1 MKTLIVEDNSTER
14 LLLEERIQSLGHDVT
29 SCANGEEAMEI
40 CQQAVYALFILDLGL
55 PGMDGIELC
64 RRIRSLPRG
73 ELCMILV
80 ITGRDDPENFRQVL
94 EAGADDYVCKPVSL
108 ELLKVRLTIIERQL
122 QNLIRRKQAEK
133 ALRESVTHIEQAK
146 REWESTVDSLSHVV
160 CMLDRQGHIIRAN
173 RTIEHWNLGQ
183 VGEVYGLGLHELFHP
198 NCSDAACY
206 LKTFLLKAWEE
217 VNQGRSAECEIAD
230 KRLKRYLN
238 IQLQPIASQPQKRN
252 KTDSLAVMIVND
264 ITRRMEIQETLSKQD
279 RLLLGVAGAMNHLL
293 IIPDFRSAI
302 TRALQS
308 LGLATDV
315 DRVYIFETHPHPET
329 GEPLMSQR
337 FEWDRFS
344 AEAQI
349 NTPEFQNIPYRIGFT
364 RWYDLLSTNNTI
376 NGLVRELPPT
386 EQAILA
392 AQNITSILVV
402 PITMHDR
409 FWGFIGFDDCHAE
422 RQWRDEEEAVLFA
435 MAGSIGGAI
444 AREQTEE
451 QLRQTSSEL
460 RAVFQSL
467 PDEYFRL
474 GADGSILDYKINQRT
489 ELLSSDTFIGKW
501 ASGLLPADIERQLD
515 TAIEQV
521 HQTKQLV
528 SIEYRFSTS
537 DQKERYEEVR
547 LLPFLGDQIIVVAR
561 DITDRKKAEEK
572 LRKRRDHLEELVRSR
587 ATELTSLN
595 DQLQQE
601 ITKRQLAE
609 EAVRKLHQQ

>member
-1 MKTLIVEDNSTER
+1 
-14 LLLEERIQSLGHDVT
+14 
-29 SCANGEEAMEI
+29 
-40 CQQAVYALFILDLGL
+40 
-55 PGMDGIELC
+55 
-64 RRIRSLPRG
+64 
-73 ELCMILV
+73 
-80 ITGRDDPENFRQVL
+80 
-94 EAGADDYVCKPVSL
+94 
-108 ELLKVRLTIIERQL
+108 
-122 QNLIRRKQAEK
+122 
-133 ALRESVTHIEQAK
+133 
-146 REWESTVDSLSHVV
+146 
-160 CMLDRQGHIIRAN
+160 
-173 RTIEHWNLGQ
+173 
-183 VGEVYGLGLHELFHP
+183 
-198 NCSDAACY
+198 
-206 LKTFLLKAWEE
+206 
-217 VNQGRSAECEIAD
+217 
-230 KRLKRYLN
+230 
-238 IQLQPIASQPQKRN
+238 
-252 KTDSLAVMIVND
+252 
-264 ITRRMEIQETLSKQD
+264 
-279 RLLLGVAGAMNHLL
+279 
-293 IIPDFRSAI
+293 
-302 TRALQS
+302 
-308 LGLATDV
+308 
-315 DRVYIFETHPHPET
+315 
-329 GEPLMSQR
+329 MSQR

-392 AQNITSILVV
+392 PQNITSILVV